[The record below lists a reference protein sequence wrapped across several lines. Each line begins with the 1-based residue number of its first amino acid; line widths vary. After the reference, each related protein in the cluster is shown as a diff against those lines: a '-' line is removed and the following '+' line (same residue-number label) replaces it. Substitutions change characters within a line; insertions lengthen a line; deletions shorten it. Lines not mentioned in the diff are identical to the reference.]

1 MPVLTQTNL
10 YRGVN
15 AHLHSHWQMSG
26 GWHNFHNRHI
36 GDLAGLLRLQLL
48 PMGYTAT
55 LESSLQIRRVGDDVF
70 TPRADVLI
78 SDLSTPPAPGV
89 TPTVAQML
97 TAEQDTG
104 APYRAVVIR
113 DKADRTPVAWLE
125 LLSPSNKGAGPDAQA
140 YLLKRRDLLASGL
153 VFIEID
159 YLHETPPTFPR
170 LLDYTDPLQRNAG
183 AYPYRIVVLDPRPD
197 ITSGP
202 AHPAEFA
209 VDDPIPTVSIPL
221 NAEQSLAFDFGA
233 AYDKTYTEMGYG
245 LESVD
250 YAELPP
256 NFDGYN
262 VRDQWRVLKKMVVI
276 LRAHVAGETLTAA
289 PTPNEDVNIDDLKA
303 QWQSLLMQI

>member
-1 MPVLTQTNL
+1 MPILTQTNL

-15 AHLHSHWQMSG
+15 AHLHSHWQTSG

-55 LESSLQIRRVGDDVF
+55 LESSLQIRRVGS
-70 TPRADVLI
+70 
-78 SDLSTPPAPGV
+78 SDTSSPNGDAPAA
-89 TPTVAQML
+89 TLTVAQML
-97 TAEQDTG
+97 TAEQDTE

-113 DKADRTPVAWLE
+113 DKADSTPVAWLE

-170 LLDYTDPLQRNAG
+170 LLDYTNPLQRNAS

-197 ITSGP
+197 IDSGP
-202 AHPAEFA
+202 AHAAEFA
-209 VDDPIPTVSIPL
+209 VDDPIPTVSVPL
-221 NAEQSLAFDFGA
+221 NAEESLAFDFGA

-250 YAELPP
+250 YAELPAH
-256 NFDGYN
+256 FDGYN
-262 VRDQWRVLKKMVVI
+262 VRDQWTVLKKMVVI
-276 LRAHVAGETLTAA
+276 LRAHVAGQPLTSA
-289 PTPNEDVNIDDLKA
+289 PALDEDVNIDDLKS
-303 QWQSLLMQI
+303 QWKLLLAAI